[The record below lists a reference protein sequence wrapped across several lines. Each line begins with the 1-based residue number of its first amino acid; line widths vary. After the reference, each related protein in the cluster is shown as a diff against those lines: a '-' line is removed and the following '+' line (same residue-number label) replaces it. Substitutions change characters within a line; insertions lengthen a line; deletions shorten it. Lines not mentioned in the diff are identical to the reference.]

1 MKNVF
6 RAKQQNRFMP
16 AGRSSRRVSP
26 FSFKTK
32 NIITMKIQI
41 LKPTQIVA
49 ITLLSVIALSCGHK
63 QEKQN
68 TTSENKITVEA
79 ATAKLID
86 YPVIHHFSGS
96 LEADKQS
103 NLSTRIMGQIQR
115 IYVKP
120 GQKVNQ
126 GDLLIQIRNQD
137 ILAKKA
143 QVEASKTEAQSAYSS
158 AEKDLKRFE
167 ALYAANS
174 ASDKEIDDMRTRYN
188 MAKARLSAVE
198 QMEKEVEETMRYASI
213 RAPYSGVIT
222 TKFVQE
228 GDMANPGMPL
238 LGMESPSK
246 WKVIARIPEADIA
259 KVQLNDSVTIK
270 LPAAE
275 ATLPGKIVEINPST
289 TNTGNQY
296 SAKVLVNVPENS
308 SAKLYSGMYSEVL
321 FEYGTQKRIL
331 IPEEALVYRGQLI
344 GLYALSQTG
353 NALLRWVKTGK
364 SFDDKIEIL
373 SGLSDGEQYIVSS
386 DEKLFDGAL
395 VASK

>member
-1 MKNVF
+1 MKTLVQKSKF
-6 RAKQQNRFMP
+6 
-16 AGRSSRRVSP
+16 
-26 FSFKTK
+26 
-32 NIITMKIQI
+32 II
-41 LKPTQIVA
+41 A
-49 ITLLSVIALSCGHK
+49 IALVSIIAISCGNKEKEHATAS
-63 QEKQN
+63 QEK
-68 TTSENKITVEA
+68 VA
-79 ATAKLID
+79 AQTAVAQLAD
-86 YPVIHHFSGS
+86 YPVVHSFSGK

-143 QVEASKTEAQSAYSS
+143 QVEASKVEASTAYES
-158 AEKDLKRFE
+158 AEKDLKRYE
-167 ALYAANS
+167 ALYADNS
-174 ASDKEIDDMRTRYN
+174 ASDKEMDDMRTRYD
-188 MAKARLSAVE
+188 MAKARLAAVE
-198 QMEKEVEETMRYASI
+198 QMENEVEENMRYASI

-238 LGMESPSK
+238 LSMESPSQ

-259 KVQLNDSVTIK
+259 KVQLNDAVKVKFT
-270 LPAAE
+270 AAGVE
-275 ATLPGKIVEINPST
+275 LEGKIIEINPST

-296 SAKVLVNVPENS
+296 SAKVLVTVPENCT
-308 SAKLYSGMYSEVL
+308 AKLYSGMYAEVL

-331 IPEEALVYRGQLI
+331 VSESALIHRGQLVGI
-344 GLYALSQTG
+344 YAVGQSG

-364 SFDDKIEIL
+364 TFDDKIEII
-373 SGLSDGEQYIVSS
+373 SGLSDGEQYVVKS
-386 DEKLFDGAL
+386 DSKLFDGAL
-395 VASK
+395 IANN